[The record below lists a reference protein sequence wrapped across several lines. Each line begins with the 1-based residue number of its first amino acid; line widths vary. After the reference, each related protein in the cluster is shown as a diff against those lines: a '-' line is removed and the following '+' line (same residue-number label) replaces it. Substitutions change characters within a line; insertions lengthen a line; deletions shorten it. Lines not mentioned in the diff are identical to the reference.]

1 MKSKTS
7 ILIAVAA
14 ISCAFLT
21 ACSKDDNNTTTPPE
35 TPVAKVQVSADATL
49 GKVLTD
55 SAGRTLYFYT
65 KDAGDTSTC
74 TGGCLAVWPV
84 FYNANLSLTDT
95 SLHTSDF
102 ATIVRRDGLKQ
113 TTYKGWPLY
122 YYVKDTLP
130 KLTLGEK
137 IGNIWYVAKPDYSV
151 MLVNAQLVGND
162 GVNYTSAYVAGD
174 AVTQYITDAY
184 GRTLYAFSP
193 DKFNTNTFTK
203 SDWSNNATWP
213 VYESDA
219 FKFAPSLLTKSD
231 FDTIHIYGHVQLTYK
246 GWPLYYFGAD
256 AMTRGKNKGVS
267 VPGPGVWPI
276 TNSNSVVASQP

>member
-7 ILIAVAA
+7 ILIA
-14 ISCAFLT
+14 ISAVWCAFLT
-21 ACSKDDNNTTTPPE
+21 SCSKDDNKDTNNPG
-35 TPVAKVQVSADATL
+35 TPVAKVQVSTDATL

-55 SAGRTLYFYT
+55 SAGRTLYFFS

-74 TGGCLAVWPV
+74 TGGCLAAWPI
-84 FYNANLSLTDT
+84 FYSANLALTDT
-95 SLHTSDF
+95 SLHASDF
-102 ATIVRRDGLKQ
+102 GTITRTDGTKQ

-137 IGNIWYVAKPDYSV
+137 VGNVWYVAKPDYSV
-151 MLVNAQLVGND
+151 MLVNAQLVGLD
-162 GVNYTSAYVAGD
+162 GVNYTSTYVPGNE
-174 AVTQYITDAY
+174 VTQYLTDAW

-193 DKFNTNTFTK
+193 DKFNKNNYTK
-203 SDWSNNATWP
+203 ADWSNNATWP

-219 FKFAPSLLTKSD
+219 FKFAPSLLAKTD
-231 FDTIHIYGHVQLTYK
+231 FDTIHVSGHVQLTYK

-256 AMTRGKNKGVS
+256 AQTRGKNKGVS
-267 VPGPGVWPI
+267 VPSPGVWPI
-276 TNSNSVVASQP
+276 VNNNSTTAPLP

>member
-1 MKSKTS
+1 MKTS

-14 ISCAFLT
+14 ISCALLT
-21 ACSKDDNNTTTPPE
+21 SCSKDDDKTTNPPDA
-35 TPVAKVQVSADATL
+35 PVAKVQVSTDATL

-55 SAGRTLYFYT
+55 SAGRTLYFYS

-74 TGGCLAVWPV
+74 TGGCLAAWPL
-84 FYNANLSLTDT
+84 FYSAELNLTDT

-137 IGNIWYVAKPDYSV
+137 VGNIWYVAKPDYSV

-162 GVNYTSAYVAGD
+162 GVSYTSAYVAGNE
-174 AVTQYITDAY
+174 VTQYITDAY

-193 DKFNTNTFTK
+193 DKFNTNNFTK
-203 SDWSNNATWP
+203 ADWSNNSIWP

-267 VPGPGVWPI
+267 VPTPGIWPI
-276 TNSNSVVASQP
+276 TNSNSVIASQP

>member
-7 ILIAVAA
+7 ILIAVTA

-21 ACSKDDNNTTTPPE
+21 ACSKDDNKDTNNPE
-35 TPVAKVQVSADATL
+35 KPVAKVQVTTDATL

-74 TGGCLAVWPV
+74 TGGCLAAWPL
-84 FYNANLSLTDT
+84 FYSADLALTDT
-95 SLHTSDF
+95 SLHASDF
-102 ATIVRRDGLKQ
+102 ATIVRGDGSKQ

-137 IGNIWYVAKPDYSV
+137 VGNVWYVAKPDYSV
-151 MLVNAQLVGND
+151 MLVNAQLVGLD
-162 GVNYTSAYVAGD
+162 GVDYTSTYAAGNEI
-174 AVTQYITDAY
+174 TQYLTDAW

-193 DKFNTNTFTK
+193 DKFKKNTFT
-203 SDWSNNATWP
+203 SADFSNNSTWP

-219 FKFAPSLLTKSD
+219 FKFAPSLLTKTD
-231 FDTIHIYGHVQLTYK
+231 FDTIHVSGHVQLTYK

-256 AMTRGKNKGVS
+256 AMTRGNNKGVS
-267 VPGPGVWPI
+267 VPRPGVWPI
-276 TNSNSVVASQP
+276 VNNNSTTAPQP